1 MEVRHHLASCRR
13 VRYQRETHLFAIAN
27 FCPPGD
33 LDGGRTRDRRNR
45 LHWGTAQKEGM
56 DGTRAK
62 EESQKGEPIR
72 RPRVDPS
79 RTAVAF
85 DIRFKMDLEG
95 PFTQNEAKKGE
106 DQVHIVEVRE
116 NTR

>member
-1 MEVRHHLASCRR
+1 MEVCDLASRRR
-13 VRYQRETHLFAIAN
+13 VGERRERPICLPSPISVLLATWMADG
-27 FCPPGD
+27 PGNAATD
-33 LDGGRTRDRRNR
+33 CIGGPHKKRG
-45 LHWGTAQKEGM
+45 WM

-79 RTAVAF
+79 RRAVAF

-95 PFTQNEAKKGE
+95 PFTQNEAKRGK
-106 DQVHIVEVRE
+106 IICKL
-116 NTR
+116 

>member
-1 MEVRHHLASCRR
+1 MEVCDLASRRR
-13 VRYQRETHLFAIAN
+13 VGERRERDPFVCHRQFLSSSRPGWRTDPGTPQQIA
-27 FCPPGD
+27 
-33 LDGGRTRDRRNR
+33 LGGPHKKRG
-45 LHWGTAQKEGM
+45 WK

-79 RTAVAF
+79 RRAVAF

-95 PFTQNEAKKGE
+95 PFTQNEAKRGK
-106 DQVHIVEVRE
+106 IICKL
-116 NTR
+116 